1 MSLYLNLPDEQNLS
15 DNKILWGKILDM
27 WDTISYSGELKK
39 KKNFHYCYESNYVS
53 TSPHV
58 PPQKKIC

>member
-27 WDTISYSGELKK
+27 WDTISYSVE
-39 KKNFHYCYESNYVS
+39 FF
-53 TSPHV
+53 
-58 PPQKKIC
+58 